1 MSLMKTSVCDAGGHC
16 YDGRGGEIV
25 KMGYLRK
32 LKTMKKRFFILRGD
46 SSEASA
52 RLEYYEDEKKWKK
65 NHSPR
70 RAISLKTCFNIN
82 RRQDTKHKYVIA
94 LYTKDDCFGLV
105 LDSEEE
111 LEDWLKA
118 LLSLQ
123 YGEDIV
129 DGEEP
134 KPTFEHVWQVTVLNK
149 GLGNTRNILG
159 RHLLCLTDRS
169 LSLVKLSQEERA
181 ETYEFSL
188 VSIRRCGRS
197 DCFFYMEVGRSSC
210 TGEGELWMQTED
222 TNIADN
228 MHAAIL
234 HAMSNNSS
242 KEEQVPRPRSS
253 STNEVSKPIA
263 MLQRRQTHVGNSSV
277 KEAVLLTSS
286 TTRAMPTN
294 EVDSHGQPHQALSCV
309 GSGGAGTH
317 QRTYSFPL
325 SEPGPRTPWESRRG
339 STGRT
344 NKRTS
349 GSINV
354 HSSGRERSDSVPSRT
369 RTISDGPHPLPHL
382 HTSHSLFPN
391 SGNSRPH
398 SVCWP
403 AGSPV
408 SPASGPCSTDSPGS
422 SVSIEEG
429 DGEGWAGYGHSLTPD
444 EPVILEENCSDDIAW
459 PGSMSLLLPVRKL
472 SPSQVPTS
480 ISAGSPSQDAYSL
493 HSSSPLDP
501 LGGYMTMIQHDTGTG
516 VSEASARRHAPSSSN
531 HSHASSLAEE
541 TPNGYVPMAPMD
553 DGYVDMEPVQ
563 LGQRYHGEDYA
574 RGEMSPSSSCS
585 ITSGTPS
592 TDMRF
597 SEYHLEKVSSY
608 FTPSEEDE
616 TSSLDRPM
624 RAYSVGSRPDAMKRT
639 NRLDIVNQTDALRV
653 RAFSVGSRTV
663 NKLSSR
669 ALAYDLYMTRQHPM
683 LTPPHHPGGHH
694 LTPTPTAG
702 GKKSLSAPLLCNSW
716 SGGGTLRHHLH
727 GSSHSSVEPMD
738 DLMEMDFTRNSRI
751 KPKANP
757 GGNKLEDRTSVIN
770 GYVDM
775 SSRSTASK
783 QADTKSGNMVAASP
797 PKSVIPTISSKTN
810 VDYHAQSPPV
820 PTPVK
825 LIGSS
830 SMSPKNVGPYMEMR
844 PGSSPPAKSSVVQR
858 KTSTVDPPF
867 PEIKVLSSQPTS
879 DGLSDGTQN
888 TSSLSPYMEMKS
900 ELYHHSF
907 PVSSGCQNRKPTSPI
922 QEEYMDMAKPSS
934 VESSMGV
941 STVARTAPVDTPQP
955 KKPPE
960 GYVEMA
966 WTGGSKPSHRSSLE
980 TYRSNSEDYMNLSF
994 EGRGNSKRKDKRK
1007 GRYSSQPI
1015 AIQAR
1020 ELEAG
1025 TVTGKSQSSSTSP
1038 VYSLS
1043 GLIGRKHSSGTP
1055 PKVPPPAFLPLGH
1068 TSGIS
1073 PSSSPSSTLRRTH
1086 NHKANRR
1093 DSIENTGL
1101 TTPTGSSVTIFPF
1114 SLNSPGSPMKPF
1126 PGQQQNKSQLPPL
1139 ATAPGTDINYELS
1152 RKCLVDATSGTVRLS
1167 YPGDPY
1173 SPESTTTTP
1182 DSSSSSSEQPTPVNV
1197 ESLNDLNKVESPRIH
1212 NYVNYSPL
1220 HRSKE
1225 EPVYAVMRPVPSRK
1239 ISVPAR
1245 VMNLKTDSMDLTPI
1259 PDSWKPQ
1266 STAMFC
1272 LSETVSTPKLVTSST
1287 VAPNKEAV
1295 QFGRQNVT
1303 ASDNKVGK
1311 VGTIAWQ
1318 PSGSSTR
1325 PADASNIG
1333 KISRQPSGS
1342 SLGSAEGAISRQ
1354 LSNSSV
1360 ESVVAGPASSV
1371 SVGSPTSS
1379 RPPSVSSERELHY
1392 ASLDLA
1398 PSGSEGEDGSRS
1410 PHSIKAQ
1417 GSLTE
1422 SSTSSPSPNPVN
1434 QGTGESAFT
1443 YAEIDFAKSEGLRN
1457 VSYSLNRKLRH

>member
-1 MSLMKTSVCDAGGHC
+1 MASLKTSACEARGHC
-16 YDGRGGEIV
+16 RDGRGGEIV

-32 LKTMKKRFFILRGD
+32 LKGGLLLQTMKKRFFILRGD

-70 RAISLKTCFNIN
+70 RAISLKTCFNIS
-82 RRQDTKHKYVIA
+82 RRQDTKHKHVIA

-105 LDSEEE
+105 LDSEDE

-149 GLGNTRNILG
+149 GLGNTRNMLG

-169 LSLVKLSQEERA
+169 LSLVKLTQEERA

-188 VSIRRCGRS
+188 VSVRRCGRS
-197 DCFFYMEVGRSSC
+197 ECFFYMEVGRSSC

-242 KEEQVPRPRSS
+242 KEEQVSRPRSS

-277 KEAVLLTSS
+277 KEAAPP
-286 TTRAMPTN
+286 TRAVPTN
-294 EVDSHGQPHQALSCV
+294 EPDPHGHPQQ
-309 GSGGAGTH
+309 G
-317 QRTYSFPL
+317 
-325 SEPGPRTPWESRRG
+325 
-339 STGRT
+339 
-344 NKRTS
+344 
-349 GSINV
+349 
-354 HSSGRERSDSVPSRT
+354 SGRERSDSVPSRT
-369 RTISDGPHPLPHL
+369 RTISDG
-382 HTSHSLFPN
+382 SHRNLVPN
-391 SGNSRPH
+391 CGSSRPH

-422 SVSIEEG
+422 SLSIDEG
-429 DGEGWAGYGHSLTPD
+429 EGEGWGGYGHSLTPD
-444 EPVILEENCSDDIAW
+444 EPVILEENCSDDAMW
-459 PGSMSLLLPVRKL
+459 PGTTSLLPPVRKF
-472 SPSQVPTS
+472 SPSQMPTNVS
-480 ISAGSPSQDAYSL
+480 TGSPSQDAYSP
-493 HSSSPLDP
+493 HSSSPMDP
-501 LGGYMTMIQHDTGTG
+501 LGGYITMIQHGTE
-516 VSEASARRHAPSSSN
+516 VSMCQRAPSSSN
-531 HSHASSLAEE
+531 HSRASSLAEE
-541 TPNGYVPMAPMD
+541 TSNGYVPMAPVD
-553 DGYVDMEPVQ
+553 DGYVDMEP
-563 LGQRYHGEDYA
+563 GQRYHGEDCA
-574 RGEMSPSSSCS
+574 HGEMSPASSCS
-585 ITSGTPS
+585 VTSGTPS

-616 TSSLDRPM
+616 TSSLDRPT
-624 RAYSVGSRPDAMKRT
+624 RAYSVGSRPDTMKHT
-639 NRLDIVNQTDALRV
+639 NRLEIANQADASRV

-683 LTPPHHPGGHH
+683 LTPPHHTGGHH

-716 SGGGTLRHHLH
+716 SGGGTLRHHVH
-727 GSSHSSVEPMD
+727 GSSHSSMEPMD
-738 DLMEMDFTRNSRI
+738 DLMEMDFTRNTRG
-751 KPKANP
+751 KPKASR
-757 GGNKLEDRTSVIN
+757 GGSKLEEKPSVVN

-775 SSRSTASK
+775 SPRSTASR
-783 QADTKSGNMVAASP
+783 QADVKSGNVIAASP
-797 PKSVIPTISSKTN
+797 PKSVIPTVSPKT
-810 VDYHAQSPPV
+810 VDYHAQSQPI
-820 PTPVK
+820 PTPAKVT
-825 LIGSS
+825 GVSS
-830 SMSPKNVGPYMEMR
+830 LSPKTVGPYMEMR
-844 PGSSPPAKSSVVQR
+844 PGPSPPTKPSMMQR

-867 PEIKVLSSQPTS
+867 SDIKILNTQPTS
-879 DGLSDGTQN
+879 DAFC
-888 TSSLSPYMEMKS
+888 TSSQNFSSVSPYVEMKS
-900 ELYHHSF
+900 DLHHNSF
-907 PVSSGCQNRKPTSPI
+907 PVTSGCQSRKPTSPI
-922 QEEYMDMAKPSS
+922 QEEYMDMGKPGSASS
-934 VESSMGV
+934 DEGYGGV
-941 STVARTAPVDTPQP
+941 STVARTAPVDTPHP

-960 GYVEMA
+960 GNVEIA
-966 WTGGSKPSHRSSLE
+966 WTGLSRPVQRLSLE

-994 EGRGNSKRKDKRK
+994 EGHENSKRKEKRK

-1015 AIQAR
+1015 VIQAR
-1020 ELEAG
+1020 EAEAAIAA
-1025 TVTGKSQSSSTSP
+1025 GKPHSSSTSP
-1038 VYSLS
+1038 VFSLS
-1043 GLIGRKHSSGTP
+1043 SLIGRKHSTGTP

-1068 TSGIS
+1068 TSSNSPGSS
-1073 PSSSPSSTLRRTH
+1073 PSSSLRRSH
-1086 NHKANRR
+1086 IHKTSRQ

-1101 TTPTGSSVTIFPF
+1101 ITPTGSTVTIFPF

-1126 PGQQQNKSQLPPL
+1126 PGQQQNKSQAPPL

-1167 YPGDPY
+1167 YPQAPY
-1173 SPESTTTTP
+1173 SPESTPTTP
-1182 DSSSSSSEQPTPVNV
+1182 DSSSSSSEQPTPVNA
-1197 ESLNDLNKVESPRIH
+1197 ESQNDLNKVGSPRSH
-1212 NYVNYSPL
+1212 NYVNYSPF
-1220 HRSKE
+1220 HRIRE
-1225 EPVYAVMRPVPSRK
+1225 EPVYGDYALMRPVAVTGSHKTSAPTK
-1239 ISVPAR
+1239 
-1245 VMNLKTDSMDLTPI
+1245 VMNLKTDSMDLTTI
-1259 PDSWKPQ
+1259 PDYKSVSRKAP
-1266 STAMFC
+1266 SIAMFC

-1287 VAPNKEAV
+1287 TAPNKEAV

-1303 ASDNKVGK
+1303 GSGNKVGK
-1311 VGTIAWQ
+1311 AGTVA
-1318 PSGSSTR
+1318 
-1325 PADASNIG
+1325 
-1333 KISRQPSGS
+1333 RQLSGS

-1354 LSNSSV
+1354 LSSSSV
-1360 ESVVAGPASSV
+1360 ESVVTGQATVV
-1371 SVGSPTSS
+1371 SGGSPTSS

-1410 PHSIKAQ
+1410 PHSIRTQ

-1434 QGTGESAFT
+1434 QGAGEPAFT

-1457 VSYSLNRKLRH
+1457 VSCSLNKKLRH

>member
-1 MSLMKTSVCDAGGHC
+1 MASLKTSACEARGRCH
-16 YDGRGGEIV
+16 DGRGGEIV

-32 LKTMKKRFFILRGD
+32 LKGGLLLQTMKKRFFILRGD

-82 RRQDTKHKYVIA
+82 RRQDTKHKHVIA

-149 GLGNTRNILG
+149 GLGNTRNMLG

-169 LSLVKLSQEERA
+169 LSLVKLTQEERA

-188 VSIRRCGRS
+188 VSVRRCGRS

-228 MHAAIL
+228 MYAAIL

-242 KEEQVPRPRSS
+242 KEEQLARPRSS

-277 KEAVLLTSS
+277 KEAAPP
-286 TTRAMPTN
+286 TRAVPTN
-294 EVDSHGQPHQALSCV
+294 EPDPHGHPQQALSCV
-309 GSGGAGTH
+309 GSGDAGSH
-317 QRTYSFPL
+317 QRTYSLPL
-325 SEPGPRTPWESRRG
+325 SEPGPHTPWESRRG

-344 NKRTS
+344 GKRTS
-349 GSINV
+349 GSSNMR
-354 HSSGRERSDSVPSRT
+354 SSGRERSDSVPSRT
-369 RTISDGPHPLPHL
+369 RTISDGPHR
-382 HTSHSLFPN
+382 SLVPN
-391 SGNSRPH
+391 CGSSRPH

-422 SVSIEEG
+422 SLSIDEG
-429 DGEGWAGYGHSLTPD
+429 DGEGWGGYGHSLTPD
-444 EPVILEENCSDDIAW
+444 EPVILEENCSDDAIW
-459 PGSMSLLLPVRKL
+459 PGTTSLLPPLRKF
-472 SPSQVPTS
+472 SPSQMPTNVS
-480 ISAGSPSQDAYSL
+480 TGSPSQDAYSP
-493 HSSSPLDP
+493 HSSSPMDP
-501 LGGYMTMIQHDTGTG
+501 LGGYITMIQHGTGTE
-516 VSEASARRHAPSSSN
+516 VSTCQRAPSSSN
-531 HSHASSLAEE
+531 HSRASSLAEE
-541 TPNGYVPMAPMD
+541 TSNGYVPMAPVD
-553 DGYVDMEPVQ
+553 DGYVDMEP
-563 LGQRYHGEDYA
+563 GQRYHGEDCA
-574 RGEMSPSSSCS
+574 HGEMSPASSCS
-585 ITSGTPS
+585 VTSGTPS

-616 TSSLDRPM
+616 TSSLDRPT

-639 NRLDIVNQTDALRV
+639 NRLEIVNQADASRV

-683 LTPPHHPGGHH
+683 LTPPHHTGGHH
-694 LTPTPTAG
+694 LTQTPTAG

-716 SGGGTLRHHLH
+716 SGGGTLRHHVH
-727 GSSHSSVEPMD
+727 GSSHSSMEPMD
-738 DLMEMDFTRNSRI
+738 DLMEMDFTRNTRG
-751 KPKANP
+751 KPKANR
-757 GGNKLEDRTSVIN
+757 GSKLEDKPSVVN

-775 SSRSTASK
+775 SPRSTASR
-783 QADTKSGNMVAASP
+783 QADVKSGNVVAASP
-797 PKSVIPTISSKTN
+797 PKSVIPTISPKI
-810 VDYHAQSPPV
+810 VDYHAQSQPI
-820 PTPVK
+820 PTPAKVT
-825 LIGSS
+825 GASS
-830 SMSPKNVGPYMEMR
+830 LSPKTAGPYMEMR
-844 PGSSPPAKSSVVQR
+844 PGPSPPTKPSMMQR

-867 PEIKVLSSQPTS
+867 SDIKNLNTQPTS
-879 DGLSDGTQN
+879 DAFY
-888 TSSLSPYMEMKS
+888 TSSQNFSSVSPYVEMKS
-900 ELYHHSF
+900 DLHHNNF
-907 PVSSGCQNRKPTSPI
+907 PVTSGCQSRKPTSPI
-922 QEEYMDMAKPSS
+922 QEEYMDMGKPGSASS
-934 VESSMGV
+934 DEGYGGV
-941 STVARTAPVDTPQP
+941 SSVARTAPVDTPHP

-960 GYVEMA
+960 GNMEIA
-966 WTGGSKPSHRSSLE
+966 WTGLSRPMQRLSLE

-994 EGRGNSKRKDKRK
+994 EGHENSKRKEKRK

-1015 AIQAR
+1015 VIQAR
-1020 ELEAG
+1020 EAEAAIAA
-1025 TVTGKSQSSSTSP
+1025 GKPHSSSTSP
-1038 VYSLS
+1038 VFSLS
-1043 GLIGRKHSSGTP
+1043 SLIGRKHSTGTP

-1068 TSGIS
+1068 TSGNSPGSS
-1073 PSSSPSSTLRRTH
+1073 PSSSLRRSH
-1086 NHKANRR
+1086 IHKTSRQ

-1101 TTPTGSSVTIFPF
+1101 ITPTGSTVTIFPF

-1126 PGQQQNKSQLPPL
+1126 PGQQQNKSQAPPL
-1139 ATAPGTDINYELS
+1139 ATAPGTDIHYESS
-1152 RKCLVDATSGTVRLS
+1152 RKCLVDATSGTLRLS
-1167 YPGDPY
+1167 YPQAPY
-1173 SPESTTTTP
+1173 SPESTPTTP
-1182 DSSSSSSEQPTPVNV
+1182 DSSSSSSEQPTPVNA
-1197 ESLNDLNKVESPRIH
+1197 ESQNDLNKVGSPRSH
-1212 NYVNYSPL
+1212 NYVNYSPF
-1220 HRSKE
+1220 HQTRE
-1225 EPVYAVMRPVPSRK
+1225 EPVFGDYALMRPVAVTASCKTSAPGK
-1239 ISVPAR
+1239 I
-1245 VMNLKTDSMDLTPI
+1245 MNLKTDSMDLTTI
-1259 PDSWKPQ
+1259 PDYKSVSRKVP

-1287 VAPNKEAV
+1287 IAPNKEAV

-1303 ASDNKVGK
+1303 GSGNKVGK
-1311 VGTIAWQ
+1311 AGTVARQ
-1318 PSGSSTR
+1318 LSGPSMRSTEASSN
-1325 PADASNIG
+1325 S

-1354 LSNSSV
+1354 LSSSSV
-1360 ESVVAGPASSV
+1360 ESVVTGQAAAV
-1371 SVGSPTSS
+1371 SGGSPTSS

-1410 PHSIKAQ
+1410 PHSIRTQ

-1434 QGTGESAFT
+1434 QGTGEPAFT

-1457 VSYSLNRKLRH
+1457 VSCSLNKKLRH